1 MKMIEKIKQFMFKN
15 LFVVS
20 KQPVL
25 FRDLLEANCLYNE
38 GMLIDPAKLNF
49 RYRNRRFYAIYTLLC
64 FIVLTLFVWILH
76 ILFSKFEA
84 DLHISV
90 IITVILTACVFIG
103 FDYFRVWTR
112 RLISLELIRAAWRV
126 HFPYFPYEKY
136 SQKIEIIYNEAIK
149 LEIPRKDLEKYVLDR
164 LVHGI
169 SSDK

>member
-1 MKMIEKIKQFMFKN
+1 MIEKIKQFMFKN

-38 GMLIDPAKLNF
+38 GMLVDPSKLNF
-49 RYRNRRFYAIYTLLC
+49 RYRHRRFYAIYALLC

-84 DLHISV
+84 DLHVSV
-90 IITVILTACVFIG
+90 IITVFLTACVFIG

-149 LEIPRKDLEKYVLDR
+149 LEIPRKDIEKYVLDR
-164 LVHGI
+164 LVHGV